1 MDYQFYLDK
10 FQESANLIDKKILEE
25 KNLLLSVGVVLDSVC
40 LKLYKK
46 EWSSNLEDPLNAK
59 TRIFF
64 SVWINDKT
72 VKDKRLFYNI
82 HALKLREL
90 KGYSITSRN
99 FAADFR
105 IRFKDFEDHWE
116 NINLKLG
123 PLTLME
129 GWKNLDNENIVNIIV
144 NLAQNFLEIEP
155 LIEQSLEIFKDKT
168 KKHL

>member
-25 KNLLLSVGVVLDSVC
+25 KNLLLYVGVVLDSVC

-46 EWSSNLEDPLNAK
+46 EWSSNLDDPLNAK

-72 VKDKRLFYNI
+72 LKDKRLFYNI

-129 GWKNLDNENIVNIIV
+129 GWKNLDDTNLENSILD
-144 NLAQNFLEIEP
+144 LAKNFLEIEP
-155 LIEQSLEIFKDKT
+155 LIEQTLEIFNES
-168 KKHL
+168 KKQN